1 MIPTAEEFFR
11 NKIKEWEGTITL
23 WKVPLN
29 TGTAMR
35 WAQEYSILK
44 AKLHVKAALEQA
56 SERADIT
63 DNGRFPI
70 IDKPSI
76 LNSYNLDNIK

>member
-1 MIPTAEEFFR
+1 MITAKDFWNNACKNDELKSPADIMIEFA
-11 NKIKEWEGTITL
+11 KMHL
-23 WKVPLN
+23 A
-29 TGTAMR
+29 TA
-35 WAQEYSILK
+35 LK
-44 AKLHVKAALEQA
+44 QA

-76 LNSYNLDNIK
+76 LNSYPLENIK